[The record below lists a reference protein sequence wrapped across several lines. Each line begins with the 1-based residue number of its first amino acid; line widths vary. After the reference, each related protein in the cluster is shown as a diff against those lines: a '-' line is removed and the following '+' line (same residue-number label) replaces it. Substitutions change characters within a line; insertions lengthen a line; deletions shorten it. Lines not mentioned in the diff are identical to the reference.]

1 MAPQKTSYGEL
12 LLNNRLIVLVALL
25 ILTFVGTFGAKNL
38 YFDNDYRS
46 FFGDTNPQLEAF
58 EKLQRTYTKIDNV
71 QFAIDP
77 ESGKANSLKVLAAI
91 EDLTE
96 MSWQIPYSIRVDSLS
111 NYQHTEV
118 EGDDLI
124 VRDLYFDAANMSAD

>member
-25 ILTFVGTFGAKNL
+25 ILTLAGTFGAKNL

-58 EKLQRTYTKIDNV
+58 EKLQRTYTKIDNATTKQTFLLQGFQAV
-71 QFAIDP
+71 CQYVGRNFFRRGEQVIKMPLFAKDHI
-77 ESGKANSLKVLAAI
+77 S
-91 EDLTE
+91 
-96 MSWQIPYSIRVDSLS
+96 
-111 NYQHTEV
+111 
-118 EGDDLI
+118 
-124 VRDLYFDAANMSAD
+124 

>member
-1 MAPQKTSYGEL
+1 MAPQKTSYGEF

-25 ILTFVGTFGAKNL
+25 TLTLAGAFGAKNL

-46 FFGDTNPQLEAF
+46 FFGETNPQLEAF

-77 ESGKANSLKVLAAI
+77 QSGKANGVCVMMLKKFLTQLMWLRWVLI
-91 EDLTE
+91 SQNPNLNF
-96 MSWQIPYSIRVDSLS
+96 L
-111 NYQHTEV
+111 
-118 EGDDLI
+118 
-124 VRDLYFDAANMSAD
+124 